1 MAGSEEQRWVL
12 CDLEKDGKKGGQRK
26 ERTEGERKSGISQGM
41 EVRREGKRLLIM
53 DLDME
58 LLSKRI
64 QKHCLTQ
71 CDNIFSLMYEC
82 LWSKREGTPKLCL

>member
-1 MAGSEEQRWVL
+1 
-12 CDLEKDGKKGGQRK
+12 
-26 ERTEGERKSGISQGM
+26 M

-53 DLDME
+53 DFDME

-82 LWSKREGTPKLCL
+82 LSLCMNVYGVNWKGL